1 MLELVV
7 CFWERMDERFEMVA
21 FRDELRLDEV
31 DGDVEVLDVV
41 ECEYDM
47 MYRSECTI
55 EGDGIRPL
63 LLSLLFLVA
72 CVPLKQFS
80 RV

>member
-1 MLELVV
+1 MG
-7 CFWERMDERFEMVA
+7 ERFGIVA
-21 FRDELRLDEV
+21 FGDDLRLDEV
-31 DGDVEVLDVV
+31 DGDVEVLDVG
-41 ECEYDM
+41 EFEYDM

-55 EGDGIRPL
+55 EVDGIRPL